1 MNKYKHLIK
10 IGIAKPLSTVEFHN
24 KEKAPL
30 KRMVLVE
37 KKKINEKGLK
47 IVVHVINKA
56 TKKNRNYCELHRHNY
71 DEINLILSEKK
82 GKLIYR
88 IQIEDEVY
96 IVKSP
101 ASVYIPKGLRH
112 SANVI
117 SGEGI
122 FVADIFMSPYKA
134 FK

>member
-1 MNKYKHLIK
+1 MKKYSHLINR
-10 IGIAKPLSTVEFHN
+10 GIVKSLQSVAFHN
-24 KEKAPL
+24 KEKAPI
-30 KRMVLVE
+30 KRLEMLE
-37 KKKINEKGLK
+37 KKKINQKGVK
-47 IVVHVINKA
+47 IVVHVI
-56 TKKNRNYCELHRHNY
+56 KKVPKKVRNYTELHRHKY
-71 DEINLILSEKK
+71 DEINLILSEK
-82 GKLIYR
+82 GELVYR

-112 SANVI
+112 SANVL

-122 FVADIFMSPYKA
+122 FVADIFVSPYEA

>member
-1 MNKYKHLIK
+1 MKKYSYLINK
-10 IGIAKPLSTVEFHN
+10 GVAKPLQNVAFHN

-30 KRMVLVE
+30 KRWEMFE
-37 KKKINEKGLK
+37 KRKINQKGVKITAHIIKKIP
-47 IVVHVINKA
+47 
-56 TKKNRNYCELHRHNY
+56 KKFRNYTELHKHKY
-71 DEINLILSEKK
+71 DEINLILSER
-82 GKLIYR
+82 GKLVYR

-112 SANVI
+112 SANVL

-122 FVADIFMSPYKA
+122 FVADIFVSPYEA